1 MPTITG
7 RVHAT
12 VGQVPETIGRVPAT
26 VVRMSEEIVAEYHT
40 CLTPCRAEPGMSDM
54 FHRWIKHIR

>member
-7 RVHAT
+7 RVHAI
-12 VGQVPETIGRVPAT
+12 VGQLPETIGRVPAT

-40 CLTPCRAEPGMSDM
+40 CLTDGSNIFDSLRLDNLS
-54 FHRWIKHIR
+54 